1 MAEKLLEMRNISKR
15 FGGVLA
21 LDSVDFEIE
30 KGEIHCLVGENGSGK
45 STLIKIISGI
55 HSPDPGA
62 EIYVDGRRISHQKS
76 SNSVRE
82 GIQVIYQDLSLFPN
96 LTVAE
101 NIAISSRVEA
111 GSRLMKWKETEEEA
125 MKTMGKIGVSLDPR
139 REVSELSI
147 AERQVVAICRAINAK
162 ARLVIMDEP
171 TASLSKKEVQ
181 SLIRVINELQ
191 NREISTIFVSHKLDE
206 IMEVAQRVTVLRDGK
221 KVGAFDASEL
231 TQQKLSFLMT
241 GKEFEYSKLPPH
253 SGEEVVLE
261 IRKLSRRNNYKEI
274 DLKVHKGE
282 IVSIT
287 GLMGSGRTEFVLSL
301 FGMNPPDDGEIFVE
315 GKRINPRSAVAAM
328 RAGIAYVPEDRLQ
341 HGLVMEQ
348 PVSKNIVLT
357 VLKRILSRIRLL
369 SKVKERTEVRRW
381 IDELSIKIP
390 SVDSPVNTLSGGNQ
404 QRVVIAKWLAINPKV
419 LILDSPTVGIDVAAK
434 DSIYKIIR
442 ELASEG
448 ISIVMITDEAE
459 EAIYHSNTTY
469 IMSAGRIIGKY
480 SSSELTEKELYE
492 KINGQ

>member
-1 MAEKLLEMRNISKR
+1 MAEKLLELRNISKR

-30 KGEIHCLVGENGSGK
+30 KGEVHCLVGENGSGK

-55 HSPDPGA
+55 HSPDPGG
-62 EIYVDGRRISHQKS
+62 EICVDGRRISHQKS

-101 NIAISSRVEA
+101 NIAISSRVET
-111 GSRLMKWKETEEEA
+111 GKRLMNWKETEEEA
-125 MKTMGKIGVSLDPR
+125 VRTMKKIGVSLDTR
-139 REVSELSI
+139 REVSQLSI
-147 AERQVVAICRAINAK
+147 AERQIVAICRAINAN

-171 TASLSKKEVQ
+171 TASLSKNEVQ
-181 SLIRVINELQ
+181 SLIKVINELQ
-191 NREISTIFVSHKLDE
+191 NREIATLFVSHKLDE
-206 IMEVAQRVTVLRDGK
+206 IMAVAQRVTVLRDGK
-221 KVGAFDASEL
+221 KVGVFDASEL
-231 TQQKLSFLMT
+231 TRQKLSYLMT
-241 GKEFEYSKLPPH
+241 GKEFEYTKLPPY
-253 SGEEVVLE
+253 SGDEIVLE
-261 IRKLSRRNNYKEI
+261 VRKFSRIGNYKEI

-282 IVSIT
+282 IVCIT
-287 GLMGSGRTEFVLSL
+287 GLMGSGRTELVLSL
-301 FGMNPPDDGEIFVE
+301 FGMTPPDEGEIFVC
-315 GKRINPRSAVAAM
+315 GRKINPTGAVDAI

-341 HGLVMEQ
+341 HGLVMNQ
-348 PVSKNIVLT
+348 PVGKNIVLT
-357 VLKRILSRIRLL
+357 VLKRILSRIRFI
-369 SKVKERTEVRRW
+369 SKAKESMEVKRW
-381 IDELSIKIP
+381 IEELSIKVP

-442 ELASEG
+442 ELAAEG
-448 ISIVMITDEAE
+448 ISIIMITDEAE

-480 SSSELTEKELYE
+480 NSSELTEKELYE
-492 KINGQ
+492 KINEV

>member
-1 MAEKLLEMRNISKR
+1 
-15 FGGVLA
+15 
-21 LDSVDFEIE
+21 
-30 KGEIHCLVGENGSGK
+30 
-45 STLIKIISGI
+45 
-55 HSPDPGA
+55 
-62 EIYVDGRRISHQKS
+62 
-76 SNSVRE
+76 
-82 GIQVIYQDLSLFPN
+82 
-96 LTVAE
+96 
-101 NIAISSRVEA
+101 
-111 GSRLMKWKETEEEA
+111 
-125 MKTMGKIGVSLDPR
+125 DPR

-147 AERQVVAICRAINAK
+147 AERQIVAICRAINAK

-231 TQQKLSFLMT
+231 TRQRLSFLMT
-241 GKEFEYSKLPPH
+241 GKEFEYSKLPPY
-253 SGEEVVLE
+253 SGDEVVLE
-261 IRKLSRRNNYKEI
+261 VRKLSRRNNYKEI

-301 FGMNPPDDGEIFVE
+301 FGMNPPDEGEIFVE
-315 GKRINPRSAVAAM
+315 GKRVSPGSAVDAM

-341 HGLVMEQ
+341 HGLIMEQ

-390 SVDSPVNTLSGGNQ
+390 SIDSPVNTLSGGNQ

-442 ELASEG
+442 ELAAEG
-448 ISIVMITDEAE
+448 ISIIMITDEAE

-480 SSSELTEKELYE
+480 NSIELTEKELYE